1 MILEIVDKGHEQ
13 HEEIGP
19 LYACCIIVYVSTR

>member
-1 MILEIVDKGHEQ
+1 MVLEIVDKG

-19 LYACCIIVYVSTR
+19 LYACCIIVYVSTK